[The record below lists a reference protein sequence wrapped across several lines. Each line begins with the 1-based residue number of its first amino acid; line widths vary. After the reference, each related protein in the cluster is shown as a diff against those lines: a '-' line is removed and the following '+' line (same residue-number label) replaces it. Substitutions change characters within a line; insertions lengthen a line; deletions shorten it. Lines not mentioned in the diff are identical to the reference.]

1 MLENQE
7 VAVKRLSKKSGQG
20 HHEFMNELKLIA
32 KLQHTNL
39 ARLLGCC
46 MEEDELILIYE
57 YMPNRSLDK
66 FLFEIVSE
74 KKNASFYHC
83 ENSLTLAQW
92 IWELWKEGRG
102 MEVIDASVRETCRIH
117 EALRCIHVG
126 LLCVQEAPADRP
138 TMSSVVHMLEVDEA
152 TSLPPS
158 KQPAFST
165 SCDSSS
171 VTPYSENVVTI
182 TLPEPR

>member
-1 MLENQE
+1 MC
-7 VAVKRLSKKSGQG
+7 KSQ
-20 HHEFMNELKLIA
+20 
-32 KLQHTNL
+32 
-39 ARLLGCC
+39 
-46 MEEDELILIYE
+46 
-57 YMPNRSLDK
+57 
-66 FLFEIVSE
+66 
-74 KKNASFYHC
+74 
-83 ENSLTLAQW
+83 

-138 TMSSVVHMLEVDEA
+138 TMSSVIHMLEVDEA

-158 KQPAFST
+158 KEPAFST
-165 SCDSSS
+165 SWNSSS
-171 VTPYSENVVTI
+171 VTTYSENAVTI